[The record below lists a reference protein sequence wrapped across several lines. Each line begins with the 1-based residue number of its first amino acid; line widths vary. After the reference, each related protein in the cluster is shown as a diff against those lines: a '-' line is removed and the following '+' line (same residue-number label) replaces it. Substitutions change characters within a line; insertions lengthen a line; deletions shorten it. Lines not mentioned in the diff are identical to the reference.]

1 MTTPEAIEPKKQ
13 RLITWKVALG
23 ILFILALIVSQ
34 FTGSKS
40 GSTSSSSSAT
50 TSSSSG
56 QRADSGTHMACE
68 HWRINLSNYS
78 VETLAE
84 QTKGAQQ
91 VNKYAS
97 VSTIPAIVSN
107 ARLMTEAFLQQDS
120 ESYNTYATAFGEA
133 CVAAGE

>member
-1 MTTPEAIEPKKQ
+1 MTTPEEFEPKKQ

-23 ILFILALIVSQ
+23 FLFVLVLLVSQ

-40 GSTSSSSSAT
+40 GTSSASSSSSSA
-50 TSSSSG
+50 SSSG
-56 QRADSGTHMACE
+56 QRADTGTHMACE

-107 ARLMTEAFLQQDS
+107 ARLMTEAFLQQDA

-133 CVAAGE
+133 CIAAGE